1 MDPMKSDFI
10 IKRNKK
16 GKSESALIKGE
27 GEKEKGIQTYYSFF
41 SFRVWRA
48 LKKSWDFRRNPRRLL
63 V

>member
-41 SFRVWRA
+41 SC
-48 LKKSWDFRRNPRRLL
+48 
-63 V
+63 